1 VRIGRQHVR
10 DGALYVRQSKTDA
23 EVFILILPPL
33 QAALEALPTVNM
45 TFLVTTDGKLFSAA
59 GFGNWFRDCCN
70 EAGLRGLSEYGLR
83 KVTCRR
89 LRRGGTVGE

>member
-1 VRIGRQHVR
+1 
-10 DGALYVRQSKTDA
+10 
-23 EVFILILPPL
+23 
-33 QAALEALPTVNM
+33 M

-70 EAGLRGLSEYGLR
+70 EAGLRGLSEHGLR